1 MDCLYPRSMVVC
13 SKDGKSQ
20 LEGHRITVPCNHC
33 IACRIRRTQE
43 WSIRLLMEDTQWPCS
58 CYLTLTYDDFHLP
71 TTPCGKHPLDKE
83 ELRGFWKRL
92 RAAIR
97 RRDDSRR
104 LRYYACG
111 EYGDL
116 FGRPH
121 YHAIVF
127 GIDFADEQDFKDAN
141 LAWQYRGKVDFKPVC
156 ASDIAYVCNYVSKKL
171 FYDPMD
177 ELMEYGCVQ
186 PPFKTQSQGLAL
198 SFFEKDRKQ
207 FEKGYFVYK
216 GCRRSIPRLF
226 LKKDE
231 LLKQLVGN
239 SFIENE
245 YNEIL
250 NNIGRSRKDIEDDAK
265 KQLMS
270 RLQHNADLVA
280 KHALRSRK
288 F

>member
-1 MDCLYPRSMVVC
+1 MNCLFPRSMVVR
-13 SKDGKSQ
+13 SKGFNSQ

-58 CYLTLTYDDFHLP
+58 CFLTLTYDDYSLP

-92 RAAIR
+92 RSAIR

-104 LRYYACG
+104 LRYFACG

-127 GIDFADEQDFKDAN
+127 GIDFTNEDDINDVN
-141 LAWQYRGKVDFKPVC
+141 VAWQFRGKVQLKPVT
-156 ASDIAYVCNYVSKKL
+156 AADIAYVCNYVSKKL

-207 FEKGYFVYK
+207 FEKGYFVYR
-216 GCRRSIPRLF
+216 GVRRSIPRLF

-231 LLKQLVGN
+231 LLKQLVGDA
-239 SFIENE
+239 FLQNE
-245 YNEIL
+245 YNEIW
-250 NNIGRSRKDIEDDAK
+250 NDRRSDEQKRDDAK
-265 KQLMS
+265 KELMS
-270 RLQHNADLVA
+270 SIQYNANLVA